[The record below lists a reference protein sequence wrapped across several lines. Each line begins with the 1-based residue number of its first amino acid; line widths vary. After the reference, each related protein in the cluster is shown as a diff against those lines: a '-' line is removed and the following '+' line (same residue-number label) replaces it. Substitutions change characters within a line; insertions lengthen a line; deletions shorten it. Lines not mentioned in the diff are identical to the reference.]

1 MGLAVAYLRFAGS
14 IFEKARPT
22 VLQIPSNYQEN
33 YNSKLADIVKLR
45 DKAISE
51 NKTIYFEREPPE
63 SQVPKPDM
71 QNFVKLEPI
80 LGDING
86 KLNLEDKLRHI
97 VPPAVRGM
105 QEELKNILQEFINQH
120 YEVESKIDKE
130 QKEFLS

>member
-1 MGLAVAYLRFAGS
+1 M
-14 IFEKARPT
+14 
-22 VLQIPSNYQEN
+22 
-33 YNSKLADIVKLR
+33 DITKLR
-45 DKAISE
+45 DKAINE

-71 QNFVKLEPI
+71 QNFVKLEPV

-120 YEVESKIDKE
+120 YEVEAKIDSE
-130 QKEFLS
+130 QKSFLA